1 MATTYRFLPF
11 ARRGLSAAL
20 PEGGADGGVL
30 PQRAELDIKVVVAN
44 AGEAAT
50 KAQLNGPGDVVGID
64 PQQIVRTYPKAHTTN
79 AEPNFLAALDL
90 DSPELPWLFTP
101 RGVPGSGHLPPWLV
115 LVVVQDR
122 PGVTIGVPRGAPLP
136 QLAIESGAAVELPN
150 LAESWAWAH
159 VQLVESASAPAADL
173 GARLAAQPDRNVARL
188 MCPRR
193 LEPQQRWI
201 AALVPAYDAGRI
213 RGLGG
218 TPAAGPLG
226 PAWSPSQD
234 SVTLPV
240 YFHWE
245 FQTGVEGDFESL
257 AQRLKPHQAAL
268 TVGTVAMHVGEGGP
282 SVRVTD
288 PGARIMQM
296 DGALR
301 ATAQVDGRIE
311 EVPAAL
317 RSGLKEVTRTLADG
331 ADGVLDGQTLIDA
344 SRQPVG
350 PPVYASAHVRRW
362 QVLDA
367 QNPQDAEWFRE
378 LNLDP
383 RARVAAGLGTECI
396 RENQEDIANAAWA
409 QVGDVLAAEA
419 ALQRAAL
426 SALVSKSFYDRT
438 LAALPEMA
446 LLGIA
451 GPMANRMP
459 VEGVSLTAAVA
470 LTSLPDAVLDPGL
483 RRALAP
489 AGRAVSRA
497 AKRAGVPKS
506 AVRPGLVAKLAAG
519 TAQVDPTGFARPV
532 LSGPNPDALSGPT
545 LAGIGLAVA
554 AGPGEV
560 ERLAASATALAKG
573 QVTPGERLAVRPDVR
588 TAGLLG
594 AAHIDAARELAAQA
608 GLSIKESIAAGN
620 RLDTSTLATVAMGSL
635 LDGMITQAGTVLGAS
650 PAGGAGI
657 GFLIEGPELT
667 NGAIT
672 ADLKNLITV
681 GILDIDAGNTVVVRT
696 GPGQA
701 NIPIAVLD
709 PAMTGADLPGIITR
723 LPSGVLQRPG
733 AGALID
739 RSELPVLRGGGLI
752 PAVPVPVRVPGRLVD
767 RAPGLLMTGPPGAV
781 VNMPIALPADIPIA
795 APVAPRRG
803 SLPPVVRG
811 GVRITDGS
819 IPINV
824 AVPDPVVI
832 RGDRLDPVKPARS
845 STVMPGLIRDAA
857 VINRFEAALAVQ
869 QQTTSISMAAPVGTL
884 VPFALDQAALSVREH
899 LSPVLAQGL
908 RRDAALQFAGQ
919 KIGKLHTIAYSVDGW
934 WSTPALDRVMAY
946 PTFPV
951 AASDYLA
958 TYDRTRFCP
967 GVDTVPPDSLSLLE
981 TNPRFIGAF
990 MAGLNHEAN
999 RELLWRGFPT
1009 DSRGTPFR
1017 HFWRRLDGKDDI
1029 APVHTWRLGTL
1040 AEQTTDPKGNLV
1052 LLVRGELLR
1061 RYPNTIVVAM
1071 PAITDRQPDHD
1082 HVITPIF
1089 AGQFDPDVSFFGFP
1103 FNDGALTHGAGMFF
1117 ALMEPVTEPRF
1128 GLDETKGGPSAGGGG
1143 NPSDGLAWPDA
1154 EVPEGG
1160 HLGLAGLGKLGFQPA
1175 AKMSDSVAA
1184 MLFQRPFALYIHAKH
1199 LLAPLPVQT

>member
-20 PEGGADGGVL
+20 PEGGADGGAL
-30 PQRAELDIKVVVAN
+30 PQRAQLDIKVVVAN

-50 KAQLNGPGDVVGID
+50 KAQLNGPGDVIGID
-64 PQQIVRTYPKAHTTN
+64 PQQIVRTYPKPHTTN
-79 AEPNFLAALDL
+79 AEPNYLAALDL

-101 RGVPGSGHLPPWLV
+101 RGVPGSGHLPPWMV
-115 LVVVQDR
+115 LVVVEDR

-136 QLAIESGAAVELPN
+136 QLAIESGAAAELPD
-150 LAESWAWAH
+150 LGESWAWAH
-159 VQLVESASAPAADL
+159 VQLVESAGASASNL

-193 LEPQQRWI
+193 LEPQKRWI

-218 TPAAGPLG
+218 TPPAGSLG
-226 PAWSPSQD
+226 PAWSGSQD
-234 SVTLPV
+234 AVTLPV

-257 AQRLKPHQAAL
+257 AQRLKPHKAAL

-288 PGARIMQM
+288 ADARIMQM

-301 ATAQVDGRIE
+301 ATAQVDGRIDQ
-311 EVPAAL
+311 VPAAL
-317 RSGLKEVTRTLADG
+317 RSGLKEVIRTLADG

-362 QVLDA
+362 QVLDE

-383 RARVAAGLGTECI
+383 RARVAAGLGTECV
-396 RENQEDIANAAWA
+396 RENQEDIANAAWV

-438 LAALPEMA
+438 LAVLPEMTLVA
-446 LLGIA
+446 IA
-451 GPMANRMP
+451 GPMASRMP

-470 LTSLPDAVLDPGL
+470 LSSLPDAVLDPGL
-483 RRALAP
+483 RRTLAP

-506 AVRPGLVAKLAAG
+506 AIRTGLVAKLAAG
-519 TAQVDPTGFARPV
+519 TVQVDPTGFARPV
-532 LSGPNPDALSGPT
+532 LSGPNPDALNGTT
-545 LAGIGLAVA
+545 LEGIGLRTAVE
-554 AGPGEV
+554 PGEIK
-560 ERLAASATALAKG
+560 RLAASATAVAKG
-573 QVTPGERLAVRPDVR
+573 RVTPGERLVVRSDVR

-594 AAHIDAARELAAQA
+594 TAHIDAARELAAQA
-608 GLSIKESIAAGN
+608 GVSIKESIAKGTAP
-620 RLDTSTLATVAMGSL
+620 DASTLAAVAMGSL
-635 LDGMITQAGTVLGAS
+635 LDGLLTQAGTVLRAN

-657 GFLIEGPELT
+657 GFLVEGPELT

-672 ADLKNLITV
+672 ANTTTLLTV

-701 NIPIAVLD
+701 NLPIAVLD
-709 PAMTGADLPGIITR
+709 PTMTGTDLPGIISR
-723 LPSGVLQRPG
+723 LPAGVLQLPD
-733 AGALID
+733 AGVVID
-739 RSELPVLRGGGLI
+739 RGQLPVLRGGAL
-752 PAVPVPVRVPGRLVD
+752 VPVIPVRVPARVVE
-767 RAPGLLMTGPPGAV
+767 RAPGLLVTGPPGAV
-781 VNMPIALPADIPIA
+781 VNTPIAVRADIPVI

-803 SLPPVVRG
+803 ALPPVVRG
-811 GVRITDGS
+811 GFGVTDGS
-819 IPINV
+819 VPITV
-824 AVPDPVVI
+824 AVPAPVII
-832 RGDRLDPVKPARS
+832 RGDRLDPVKPTRDS
-845 STVMPGLIRDAA
+845 IVMPVLIRDAA
-857 VINRFEAALAVQ
+857 VINRFEAALAAQ
-869 QQTTSISMAAPVGTL
+869 QKTTSISTAAPVGTL
-884 VPFALDQAALSVREH
+884 VTFALDRAAAAVREH

-908 RRDAALQFAGQ
+908 RRDAALEFAGQ
-919 KIGKLHTIAYSVDGW
+919 KIGKLHTVAYSVDGW

-951 AASDYLA
+951 AASDYLTA
-958 TYDRTRFCP
+958 YDRTRFCP
-967 GVDTVPPDSLSLLE
+967 GVDTIPPDSLSLLE
-981 TNPRFIGAF
+981 SNPRFIAAF
-990 MAGLNHEAN
+990 MAGLNHETN

-1017 HFWRRLDGKDDI
+1017 HFWRRLDGQDDI
-1029 APVHTWRLGTL
+1029 PPVHTWRLGTL

-1071 PAITDRQPDHD
+1071 PAISDRQPDHD

-1089 AGQFDPDVSFFGFP
+1089 AGQFEPDVSFFGFP
-1103 FNDGALTHGAGMFF
+1103 FNDAALTQGAGMFF

-1199 LLAPLPVQT
+1199 LLAPLPVQK